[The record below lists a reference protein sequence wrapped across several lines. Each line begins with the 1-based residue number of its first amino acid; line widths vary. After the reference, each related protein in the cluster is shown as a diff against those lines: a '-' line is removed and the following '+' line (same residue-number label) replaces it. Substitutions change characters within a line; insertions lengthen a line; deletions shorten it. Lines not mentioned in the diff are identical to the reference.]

1 MIGVDTNCLIAY
13 LAGDQGKDMEF
24 LDKLLERKAVALPP
38 VVLSELLSDPALPAD
53 MEKLMLALPSLA
65 PLDGYWARA
74 GKLRAELSR
83 HGFSARLADT
93 LVAQSCLDHNAPL
106 LTRDKGF
113 AHFNKVAGLELLQPG
128 AAEIS

>member
-1 MIGVDTNCLIAY
+1 MVGVDTNCLIAY
-13 LAGDQGKDMEF
+13 LAGDTGEDMEL

-38 VVLSELLSDPALPAD
+38 VVVSELLSDRALPQD
-53 MEKLMLALPSLA
+53 TEKLILALPSLA
-65 PLDGYWARA
+65 ILEGHWARA

-106 LTRDKGF
+106 LTRDRGF
-113 AHFNKVAGLELLQPG
+113 ARFKKVAGLELLQPG
-128 AAEIS
+128 IKEIS